1 MGREV
6 CDQMKRDAGHPDDRA
21 DLVHG
26 WLLGRRRDWR
36 GAHMATNEAGAPMTD
51 IREQAAKA
59 AREWRL
65 KLKHPADPLHASGEA
80 AYQIGY
86 EAGYEAAKAEADA
99 ERKLRDVVDEIVH
112 PAHPYDKDCRCD
124 LCRSY
129 RIAHSWNG
137 GSHD

>member
-1 MGREV
+1 
-6 CDQMKRDAGHPDDRA
+6 
-21 DLVHG
+21 
-26 WLLGRRRDWR
+26 
-36 GAHMATNEAGAPMTD
+36 MTD
-51 IREQAAKA
+51 IREAAAKA
-59 AREWRL
+59 AREWQPPHIGIDVTLLDIIRL
-65 KLKHPADPLHASGEA
+65 G
-80 AYQIGY
+80 YQYGHMD
-86 EAGYEAAKAEADA
+86 GYEAAKAEADA